1 VPSVSHL
8 APTHLG
14 LDVHKDTISV
24 AILGPDRDG
33 PAVDRIPHDEPSVR
47 RLVGRL
53 GDPRLLRACYQHRPD
68 RLRAGRLL
76 LGMHVRCEVIAP
88 SLIPKARATRP
99 ETDRRDCRRLARLHR
114 AGELVAIGIPTPAE
128 EAVRDLCR
136 ARADLVQDR
145 TRARH
150 RLGKFLLRHGRPWR
164 GGNAWTLTH
173 QRRAAGPAL
182 RGARAGRHL
191 RALPGRAGGS

>member
-1 VPSVSHL
+1 
-8 APTHLG
+8 
-14 LDVHKDTISV
+14 
-24 AILGPDRDG
+24 
-33 PAVDRIPHDEPSVR
+33 
-47 RLVGRL
+47 
-53 GDPRLLRACYQHRPD
+53 
-68 RLRAGRLL
+68 
-76 LGMHVRCEVIAP
+76 MHVRCEVIAP

-150 RLGKFLLRHGRPWR
+150 WLGKFLLRHGRPWR

-173 QRRAAGPAL
+173 ERWLLAQRFEEPAL
-182 RGARAGRHL
+182 AATYAHYRAVLEGRDAQLAAIEADLAGWQDRAPFADAVHRLSAYRGITRLGR
-191 RALPGRAGGS
+191 